1 MTIIENVKDC
11 PKIIFTSSMSVELVE
26 LAGSD
31 QRICQAARVSTIG
44 AASADTDESKGLL
57 KFLLAN
63 RHGCYDSGTEVLTSE
78 GWKFWPDVDGSEQFM
93 TLNRDTDEM
102 EYQNAQRLIRKRVD
116 GPMVHI
122 QMGSVDALVTP
133 DHNMFAAPRTRNEYE
148 YDLIPAHE
156 FADRAHRIRLGGGL
170 WEGEIHC
177 PEAAALI
184 GFIAA
189 DGHVGNTSVTFN
201 LRKERKVDF
210 LHSLGFDISEHR
222 SGHLGVRGLDETVWQ
237 WAKDTYTADRDR
249 CLPRD
254 LLMRGDQETL
264 QALLDGYLMGDGSV
278 SPLGKVT
285 ASTISTTLVND
296 LQELALK
303 TGNAM
308 VQQTILEDRTTS
320 FGTRPLH
327 RLTFYRERNSQPR
340 IGWTQEARERQV
352 RTVEYHG
359 EVHCVTV
366 PNGVLYV
373 RRNGKPMWSG
383 NSPFEHGMLTF
394 RISAPIF
401 VWREFMRHRIGFS
414 YNEES
419 GRYKKLEPK
428 FYVPGISRPLV
439 QVGKPGAYS
448 FVQGSDSQY
457 EETLSDLGV
466 AYCTSWQSYSNMLE
480 NGVAKE
486 VARACLP
493 VATYST
499 AYVTCNPRSLMSFLS
514 LRTKEPDSTF
524 PSYPQHEI
532 EMVARQMEEIFAE
545 EFPMTYQIFDTHGRV
560 SP

>member
-1 MTIIENVKDC
+1 MTIIENVKEC
-11 PKIIFTSSMSVELVE
+11 PRIEFTSSMSVELVE

-63 RHGCYDSGTEVLTSE
+63 RHG
-78 GWKFWPDVDGSEQFM
+78 
-93 TLNRDTDEM
+93 
-102 EYQNAQRLIRKRVD
+102 
-116 GPMVHI
+116 
-122 QMGSVDALVTP
+122 
-133 DHNMFAAPRTRNEYE
+133 
-148 YDLIPAHE
+148 
-156 FADRAHRIRLGGGL
+156 
-170 WEGEIHC
+170 
-177 PEAAALI
+177 
-184 GFIAA
+184 
-189 DGHVGNTSVTFN
+189 
-201 LRKERKVDF
+201 
-210 LHSLGFDISEHR
+210 
-222 SGHLGVRGLDETVWQ
+222 
-237 WAKDTYTADRDR
+237 
-249 CLPRD
+249 
-254 LLMRGDQETL
+254 
-264 QALLDGYLMGDGSV
+264 
-278 SPLGKVT
+278 
-285 ASTISTTLVND
+285 
-296 LQELALK
+296 
-303 TGNAM
+303 
-308 VQQTILEDRTTS
+308 
-320 FGTRPLH
+320 
-327 RLTFYRERNSQPR
+327 
-340 IGWTQEARERQV
+340 
-352 RTVEYHG
+352 
-359 EVHCVTV
+359 
-366 PNGVLYV
+366 
-373 RRNGKPMWSG
+373 
-383 NSPFEHGMLTF
+383 SPFEHGMLTF

-486 VARACLP
+486 IARACLP
-493 VATYST
+493 LAVYST

-514 LRTKEPDSTF
+514 LRTKDLDSTF